1 MVKYQSDKLLGITA
15 LIFGYVPWAI
25 FFIFFT
31 QKYPT
36 IEILPYVFCS
46 AMLHIGYQLFLFFS
60 YRIGN
65 YTQVYPIAR
74 GSSPIIVVV
83 VSIFVL
89 GVKFSNLELISVLII
104 CFGILILGLLQKNQL
119 YNISTLFYSIGTG
132 IFIASYSLVDGFGAR
147 LAQAPLTFFAWS
159 AVLNAIIF
167 GIVISFLR
175 PGLITRI
182 HQNGKKMFFLGG
194 ASSFFAY
201 TLIIW
206 SFTEAPIALVAVLRE
221 TSIIFALL
229 IGFFFLKEK
238 LNLLKICSVLI
249 IFLGIVMLRLS

>member
-1 MVKYQSDKLLGITA
+1 MCLGQCFLSFLLKNI
-15 LIFGYVPWAI
+15 
-25 FFIFFT
+25 
-31 QKYPT
+31 QT
-36 IEILPYVFCS
+36 IENSSLCFFCS

-147 LAQAPLTFFAWS
+147 LAQAPLTFF
-159 AVLNAIIF
+159 L
-167 GIVISFLR
+167 
-175 PGLITRI
+175 PGLL
-182 HQNGKKMFFLGG
+182 F
-194 ASSFFAY
+194 
-201 TLIIW
+201 
-206 SFTEAPIALVAVLRE
+206 
-221 TSIIFALL
+221 
-229 IGFFFLKEK
+229 
-238 LNLLKICSVLI
+238 
-249 IFLGIVMLRLS
+249 